1 MSSIQDYKQQIV
13 DLLEVEK
20 IVPEQKMNELRMY
33 DFFLQFLFYSHQR
46 RIIICFWINRYTRLF
61 NDEELNKV
69 KAFLADGTKTID
81 DYQEKINYYYNLAR
95 QISIELEKTIFAG
108 LFEIN
113 LGDFIATLVGSVE
126 SFKAS
131 LIERLVTNYQTKA
144 KSWVSSL

>member
-1 MSSIQDYKQQIV
+1 M
-13 DLLEVEK
+13 
-20 IVPEQKMNELRMY
+20 
-33 DFFLQFLFYSHQR
+33 
-46 RIIICFWINRYTRLF
+46 F

-144 KSWVSSL
+144 KS